1 MIVGTVFI
9 LTWIGAKPV
18 EDPYVFIGQLFT
30 VIYFSYFILAAYYNT
45 IPHTHQHPY
54 SNMSSNSIHQL
65 LFPRSGSLTTL
76 VFLVVMA
83 VLAIYATSAQAD
95 GDVMGG
101 GEGGEMTAMAD
112 AIKYLQ
118 GLDKVYGQA
127 ARPRFGK
134 RGRLPYFDLEYLPVH
149 PQHAY

>member
-1 MIVGTVFI
+1 MLRSEYSRHLPLLPT
-9 LTWIGAKPV
+9 
-18 EDPYVFIGQLFT
+18 
-30 VIYFSYFILAAYYNT
+30 NT

-127 ARPRFGK
+127 ARPRYK
-134 RGRLPYFDLEYLPVH
+134 QIIIIRLKWLFQFLFDTF
-149 PQHAY
+149 

>member
-1 MIVGTVFI
+1 
-9 LTWIGAKPV
+9 
-18 EDPYVFIGQLFT
+18 
-30 VIYFSYFILAAYYNT
+30 
-45 IPHTHQHPY
+45 
-54 SNMSSNSIHQL
+54 MSSNSIQQL
-65 LFPRSGSLTTL
+65 LFPRSASLTTL

-83 VLAIYATSAQAD
+83 VLAVYATSAQAD

-127 ARPRFGK
+127 ARPRYKQIIIIRF
-134 RGRLPYFDLEYLPVH
+134 
-149 PQHAY
+149 

>member
-1 MIVGTVFI
+1 
-9 LTWIGAKPV
+9 
-18 EDPYVFIGQLFT
+18 
-30 VIYFSYFILAAYYNT
+30 
-45 IPHTHQHPY
+45 
-54 SNMSSNSIHQL
+54 MSSNSIQQL

-83 VLAIYATSAQAD
+83 VLAVYATSVQAD

-127 ARPRFGK
+127 ARPSIRGGKIVQLLQLKQLDRRYDNSLVRPRFGK